1 MSDILFGLLLTFVLG
16 IFILLGAGIVF
27 LTKNNDKFVNF
38 SISVAFGVMTMLML
52 LELMPE
58 TIEHLNNNYLTFIVS
73 LLSGIII
80 LKLLD
85 KIIPHHKH
93 DFSSHE
99 DHMHLNHIGMV
110 SSVALFLHNI
120 IEGMAVYSTSLSSR
134 KLGLLVSIGVGL
146 HNIPMGMVIAST
158 YQKANNNVKK
168 TIFVLLLVSLSTFLG
183 GAFMGIFGNLI
194 NDKMIGI
201 LLAVTL
207 GMLVY
212 IVVLEL
218 LPQIL
223 HTKDKKTTIM
233 GVFLGTIL
241 FLLTLFID

>member
-1 MSDILFGLLLTFVLG
+1 MNDILFGLLLTFILG
-16 IFILLGAGIVF
+16 IFILIGAGIVF

-38 SISVAFGVMTMLML
+38 SISVAFGVMTMLMI
-52 LELMPE
+52 LELIPE
-58 TIEHLNNNYLTFIVS
+58 TLEHLNNNYLTFIIS
-73 LLSGIII
+73 LLGGIII

-93 DFSSHE
+93 DFSNHE
-99 DHMHLNHIGMV
+99 NHMHLNHISMV
-110 SSVALFLHNI
+110 SSIALFLHNI
-120 IEGMAVYSTSLSSR
+120 IEGMAVYSTSISSH
-134 KLGLLVSIGVGL
+134 KLGLLVSIGVGM

-168 TIFVLLLVSLSTFLG
+168 TIFVLLLISLSTFLG
-183 GAFMGIFGNLI
+183 GVLMGMFGGLI
-194 NDKMIGI
+194 DDKMIGV
-201 LLAVTL
+201 LLGLTL

-212 IVVLEL
+212 IVILEL
-218 LPQIL
+218 FPQIL

-233 GVFLGTIL
+233 GVLLGTIL